1 MKIWM
6 MTGCSSGL
14 GKQLMLEALK
24 LGNRVAAC
32 VRRIETLEPFVR
44 DYPEQLLPVA
54 LDVTSPQMIEA
65 AVQRIG
71 THFNTIDG
79 LINNA
84 GYGYR
89 AAIEEGEDAAFDTLF
104 QTNFFGPM
112 RLIRQVL
119 PIMRKQKSGVIINIS
134 SAAAVNTFPG
144 FGYYGASKCA
154 LEGASS
160 ALAKECA
167 PLGIWV
173 MVVEPGAFRTDFSGR
188 SLTQSACVIED
199 YAATAGLRRIEH
211 DHTHSTQMGDPQ
223 KGAALILEAALSADA
238 PHTLVLGA
246 DAWEVVEQSE
256 AQLHEEM
263 ARWLKKS
270 RATAFSSEE

>member
-14 GKQLMLEALK
+14 GKQLM
-24 LGNRVAAC
+24 
-32 VRRIETLEPFVR
+32 
-44 DYPEQLLPVA
+44 PVA

-89 AAIEEGEDAAFDTLF
+89 AAIEEGEDAAIDTLF
-104 QTNFFGPM
+104 QTNFFRPL

-134 SAAAVNTFPG
+134 SAAAVNTFPD

-167 PLGIWV
+167 PLDI
-173 MVVEPGAFRTDFSGR
+173 R
-188 SLTQSACVIED
+188 
-199 YAATAGLRRIEH
+199 
-211 DHTHSTQMGDPQ
+211 
-223 KGAALILEAALSADA
+223 
-238 PHTLVLGA
+238 VL
-246 DAWEVVEQSE
+246 VVEQSE

>member
-1 MKIWM
+1 M

-14 GKQLMLEALK
+14 GKQLM
-24 LGNRVAAC
+24 
-32 VRRIETLEPFVR
+32 
-44 DYPEQLLPVA
+44 PVA

-89 AAIEEGEDAAFDTLF
+89 AAIEEGEDAAIDTLF
-104 QTNFFGPM
+104 QANFFRPM

-167 PLGIWV
+167 PLGI
-173 MVVEPGAFRTDFSGR
+173 R
-188 SLTQSACVIED
+188 
-199 YAATAGLRRIEH
+199 
-211 DHTHSTQMGDPQ
+211 
-223 KGAALILEAALSADA
+223 
-238 PHTLVLGA
+238 
-246 DAWEVVEQSE
+246 VVEQSE

>member
-1 MKIWM
+1 MKVWM

-24 LGNRVAAC
+24 LGDRVAAC

-89 AAIEEGEDAAFDTLF
+89 AAIEEGEDAAIDTLF

-134 SAAAVNTFPG
+134 SRLPSTRSP
-144 FGYYGASKCA
+144 
-154 LEGASS
+154 
-160 ALAKECA
+160 ALAIMAPANVRWKERPVRWQKNVRLWASGSWSWNRA
-167 PLGIWV
+167 PSAPISADV
-173 MVVEPGAFRTDFSGR
+173 R
-188 SLTQSACVIED
+188 SL
-199 YAATAGLRRIEH
+199 
-211 DHTHSTQMGDPQ
+211 
-223 KGAALILEAALSADA
+223 
-238 PHTLVLGA
+238 
-246 DAWEVVEQSE
+246 
-256 AQLHEEM
+256 
-263 ARWLKKS
+263 
-270 RATAFSSEE
+270 RAHV

>member
-14 GKQLMLEALK
+14 GKQLM
-24 LGNRVAAC
+24 
-32 VRRIETLEPFVR
+32 
-44 DYPEQLLPVA
+44 PVA

-89 AAIEEGEDAAFDTLF
+89 AAIEEGEDSSIDTLF
-104 QTNFFGPM
+104 QTNFFRPL
-112 RLIRQVL
+112 RLIRQML
-119 PIMRKQKSGVIINIS
+119 PIMRKQKSDVIINIS

-154 LEGASS
+154 L
-160 ALAKECA
+160 AKECA
-167 PLGIWV
+167 PLGIRV
-173 MVVEPGAFRTDFSGR
+173 M
-188 SLTQSACVIED
+188 
-199 YAATAGLRRIEH
+199 
-211 DHTHSTQMGDPQ
+211 
-223 KGAALILEAALSADA
+223 
-238 PHTLVLGA
+238 
-246 DAWEVVEQSE
+246 VVEQSE
-256 AQLHEEM
+256 AQLREEM

>member
-24 LGNRVAAC
+24 LGDRVAAC

-65 AVQRIG
+65 VVQRIG

-84 GYGYR
+84 GYSYR
-89 AAIEEGEDAAFDTLF
+89 AAIEEGEDAAIDTLF

-154 LEGASS
+154 L
-160 ALAKECA
+160 AKECA
-167 PLGIWV
+167 PLGIRV

-211 DHTHSTQMGDPQ
+211 DHTHGTQMGDPQ

-238 PHTLVLGA
+238 WKVM
-246 DAWEVVEQSE
+246 EQSE

>member
-1 MKIWM
+1 
-6 MTGCSSGL
+6 
-14 GKQLMLEALK
+14 
-24 LGNRVAAC
+24 
-32 VRRIETLEPFVR
+32 
-44 DYPEQLLPVA
+44 
-54 LDVTSPQMIEA
+54 
-65 AVQRIG
+65 
-71 THFNTIDG
+71 
-79 LINNA
+79 
-84 GYGYR
+84 
-89 AAIEEGEDAAFDTLF
+89 
-104 QTNFFGPM
+104 
-112 RLIRQVL
+112 
-119 PIMRKQKSGVIINIS
+119 MRKQKSGVIINIS

-167 PLGIWV
+167 PLGIRV

-211 DHTHSTQMGDPQ
+211 DHTHGTQMGDPQ
-223 KGAALILEAALSADA
+223 KGAALILEAALS
-238 PHTLVLGA
+238 A

>member
-1 MKIWM
+1 
-6 MTGCSSGL
+6 
-14 GKQLMLEALK
+14 
-24 LGNRVAAC
+24 
-32 VRRIETLEPFVR
+32 
-44 DYPEQLLPVA
+44 
-54 LDVTSPQMIEA
+54 
-65 AVQRIG
+65 
-71 THFNTIDG
+71 
-79 LINNA
+79 
-84 GYGYR
+84 
-89 AAIEEGEDAAFDTLF
+89 
-104 QTNFFGPM
+104 
-112 RLIRQVL
+112 
-119 PIMRKQKSGVIINIS
+119 
-134 SAAAVNTFPG
+134 
-144 FGYYGASKCA
+144 
-154 LEGASS
+154 
-160 ALAKECA
+160 
-167 PLGIWV
+167 

-211 DHTHSTQMGDPQ
+211 DHTHGTQMGDPQ

>member
-14 GKQLMLEALK
+14 GK
-24 LGNRVAAC
+24 
-32 VRRIETLEPFVR
+32 
-44 DYPEQLLPVA
+44 QLLPVA

-89 AAIEEGEDAAFDTLF
+89 AAIEEGEDATIDTLF
-104 QTNFFGPM
+104 QTNFFGPL

-167 PLGIWV
+167 PLGIRV
-173 MVVEPGAFRTDFSGR
+173 M
-188 SLTQSACVIED
+188 
-199 YAATAGLRRIEH
+199 
-211 DHTHSTQMGDPQ
+211 
-223 KGAALILEAALSADA
+223 
-238 PHTLVLGA
+238 
-246 DAWEVVEQSE
+246 VVEQSE

>member
-24 LGNRVAAC
+24 LGDRVAAC

-65 AVQRIG
+65 AIQRIG

-134 SAAAVNTFPG
+134 SAAAVNTSP
-144 FGYYGASKCA
+144 
-154 LEGASS
+154 
-160 ALAKECA
+160 ALAIMAPANVRWKERPVRWQKNVRLWA
-167 PLGIWV
+167 
-173 MVVEPGAFRTDFSGR
+173 SGSWSWNR
-188 SLTQSACVIED
+188 AKHSCTKRWH
-199 YAATAGLRRIEH
+199 AG
-211 DHTHSTQMGDPQ
+211 
-223 KGAALILEAALSADA
+223 
-238 PHTLVLGA
+238 
-246 DAWEVVEQSE
+246 
-256 AQLHEEM
+256 
-263 ARWLKKS
+263 
-270 RATAFSSEE
+270 

>member
-1 MKIWM
+1 MEQAVKD
-6 MTGCSSGL
+6 T
-14 GKQLMLEALK
+14 LK
-24 LGNRVAAC
+24 TFGA
-32 VRRIETLEPFVR
+32 I
-44 DYPEQLLPVA
+44 
-54 LDVTSPQMIEA
+54 DVL
-65 AVQRIG
+65 V
-71 THFNTIDG
+71 
-79 LINNA
+79 NNA
-84 GYGYR
+84 GHGYR
-89 AAIEEGEDAAFDTLF
+89 GTIEESEPEAVRELF
-104 QTNFFGPM
+104 ETNFFGPM

-167 PLGIWV
+167 PLGI
-173 MVVEPGAFRTDFSGR
+173 R
-188 SLTQSACVIED
+188 
-199 YAATAGLRRIEH
+199 
-211 DHTHSTQMGDPQ
+211 
-223 KGAALILEAALSADA
+223 
-238 PHTLVLGA
+238 VL
-246 DAWEVVEQSE
+246 VVEQSE

>member
-14 GKQLMLEALK
+14 RKQLM
-24 LGNRVAAC
+24 
-32 VRRIETLEPFVR
+32 
-44 DYPEQLLPVA
+44 PVA
-54 LDVTSPQMIEA
+54 LDITSPQMIEA

-89 AAIEEGEDAAFDTLF
+89 AAIEEGEDATIDTLF

-144 FGYYGASKCA
+144 FGYYGASNCA

-167 PLGIWV
+167 PLGIRV
-173 MVVEPGAFRTDFSGR
+173 M
-188 SLTQSACVIED
+188 
-199 YAATAGLRRIEH
+199 
-211 DHTHSTQMGDPQ
+211 
-223 KGAALILEAALSADA
+223 
-238 PHTLVLGA
+238 
-246 DAWEVVEQSE
+246 VVEQSE

-270 RATAFSSEE
+270 RATAFSSEK

>member
-6 MTGCSSGL
+6 TTGCSSGL
-14 GKQLMLEALK
+14 GKQLM
-24 LGNRVAAC
+24 
-32 VRRIETLEPFVR
+32 
-44 DYPEQLLPVA
+44 PVA
-54 LDVTSPQMIEA
+54 LDITSPQMIEA

-89 AAIEEGEDAAFDTLF
+89 AAIDTLF
-104 QTNFFGPM
+104 QTNFFRPL

-119 PIMRKQKSGVIINIS
+119 PIMRKQKNGVIINIS

-154 LEGASS
+154 LEGAYS

-167 PLGIWV
+167 PLGI
-173 MVVEPGAFRTDFSGR
+173 R
-188 SLTQSACVIED
+188 
-199 YAATAGLRRIEH
+199 
-211 DHTHSTQMGDPQ
+211 
-223 KGAALILEAALSADA
+223 
-238 PHTLVLGA
+238 VL
-246 DAWEVVEQSE
+246 VVEQSE

-270 RATAFSSEE
+270 RATAFSSEERANAP

>member
-14 GKQLMLEALK
+14 GKQLM
-24 LGNRVAAC
+24 
-32 VRRIETLEPFVR
+32 
-44 DYPEQLLPVA
+44 PVA

-71 THFNTIDG
+71 THFNTID
-79 LINNA
+79 
-84 GYGYR
+84 
-89 AAIEEGEDAAFDTLF
+89 AAIDTLF
-104 QTNFFGPM
+104 QTNFFGPL
-112 RLIRQVL
+112 RHIRQVL

-167 PLGIWV
+167 PLGI
-173 MVVEPGAFRTDFSGR
+173 R
-188 SLTQSACVIED
+188 
-199 YAATAGLRRIEH
+199 
-211 DHTHSTQMGDPQ
+211 
-223 KGAALILEAALSADA
+223 
-238 PHTLVLGA
+238 VL
-246 DAWEVVEQSE
+246 VVEQSE